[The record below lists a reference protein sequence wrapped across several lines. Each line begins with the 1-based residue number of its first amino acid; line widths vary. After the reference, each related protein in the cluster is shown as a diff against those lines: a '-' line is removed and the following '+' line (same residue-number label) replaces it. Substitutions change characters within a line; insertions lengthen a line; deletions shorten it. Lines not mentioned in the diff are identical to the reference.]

1 MELFLTAFPCCDWE
15 ALICN
20 ALHHYIVQN
29 PKSLSPPKQHG
40 CILRSWSTLGHLFS
54 SSVLLPLPFPPFFLI
69 KCILW
74 LQMSGFLRLFL
85 ACRHFVIQ
93 RPFFFILYYF
103 CTIKFKLAVLQVVQF
118 SLKLYIFY
126 DFVKVHSI
134 RQKSNRLF
142 SVLGSP

>member
-54 SSVLLPLPFPPFFLI
+54 SSILLPLPFPPFLPH
-69 KCILW
+69 K
-74 LQMSGFLRLFL
+74 
-85 ACRHFVIQ
+85 VY
-93 RPFFFILYYF
+93 P
-103 CTIKFKLAVLQVVQF
+103 VVTDEWFSQTVF
-118 SLKLYIFY
+118 SL
-126 DFVKVHSI
+126 
-134 RQKSNRLF
+134 
-142 SVLGSP
+142 